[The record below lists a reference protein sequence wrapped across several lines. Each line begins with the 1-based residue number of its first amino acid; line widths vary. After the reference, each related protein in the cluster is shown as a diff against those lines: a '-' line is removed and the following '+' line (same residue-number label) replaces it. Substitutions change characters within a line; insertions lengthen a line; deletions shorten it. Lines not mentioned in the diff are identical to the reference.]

1 MHGVIPASALSVSR
15 ATLRAVTATRELRD
29 ALRAPRDIDLTAIDP
44 RGRPQGLHIASFE
57 KPTPDELAHDFLW
70 RIRSRCPQ
78 PG

>member
-1 MHGVIPASALSVSR
+1 M
-15 ATLRAVTATRELRD
+15 LRD